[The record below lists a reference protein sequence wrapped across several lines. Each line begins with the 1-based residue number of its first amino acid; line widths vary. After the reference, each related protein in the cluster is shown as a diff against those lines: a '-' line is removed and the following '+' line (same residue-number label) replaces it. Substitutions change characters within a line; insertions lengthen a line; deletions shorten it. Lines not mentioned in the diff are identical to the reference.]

1 MPPTQDAPFST
12 VFLRGSMTKKS
23 AISVELADYLTIL
36 ISMERAPIPPDEE
49 KRLARLYSYNI
60 LDSLDEKEYDQVA
73 LLVSQICET
82 PMANISF
89 VDRDRQW
96 FKAVVGLED
105 RETSR
110 DIAFCGHTILGNE
123 ILTVE
128 DALQDNRFADNPLVT
143 ENPGIRFYAGMP
155 LVTPDGYRLGALCAI
170 DTQPRQLTEAQEK
183 ALQVLSNHIVTLLE
197 LRRRNRE
204 LEELSDLK
212 TRLLAIIGHD
222 IRSPLANL
230 SSAVSLLGDDGLSAS
245 DTRDVVDELV
255 RTLESAESL
264 VENLVSWARRNIDAV
279 DATEAD
285 YVDLS
290 ELGAKLTE
298 QVAAEAER
306 KQNRIVANLAA
317 LTPIRADRDI
327 IEFIVRNLL
336 INANKFTENGE
347 ITFSGFRE
355 GKQVVLQVIDT
366 GVGMPPEKV
375 AGLFDWESRSR
386 ARGTRGEKGS
396 GLALLLSQDM
406 ARRIG
411 ATLEVTSEVGTG
423 TTFTLRL
430 AAGPEP

>member
-1 MPPTQDAPFST
+1 ME
-12 VFLRGSMTKKS
+12 S
-23 AISVELADYLTIL
+23 ALV
-36 ISMERAPIPPDEE
+36 PPDEE

-110 DIAFCGHTILGNE
+110 DIAFCGHTILGSE

-128 DALQDNRFADNPLVT
+128 DALQDKRFADNPLVT

-170 DTQPRQLTEAQEK
+170 DTQPRKLTEAQEK
-183 ALQVLSNHIVTLLE
+183 ALQVLSNHITTLLE

-204 LEELSDLK
+204 LEDLSDLK

-230 SSAVSLLGDDGLSAS
+230 TSSVSLLGDEELSES
-245 DTRDVVDELV
+245 DTREVMVELEETLKSTETLVD
-255 RTLESAESL
+255 
-264 VENLVSWARRNIDAV
+264 NLVSWARRNIDAV
-279 DATEAD
+279 DTTNAD
-285 YVDLS
+285 RIELS
-290 ELGAKLTE
+290 KLGEQLTR
-298 QVAAEAER
+298 QMAAETAR
-306 KQNRIVANLAA
+306 KGNTITTKLVGLP
-317 LTPIRADRDI
+317 TIHADRDI
-327 IEFIVRNLL
+327 VEFILRNLL
-336 INANKFTENGE
+336 GNANKFTENGE
-347 ITFSGFRE
+347 IKLSGFVE
-355 GKQVVLQVIDT
+355 DSQVVLQVTDT
-366 GVGMPPEKV
+366 GVGMRPEKV
-375 AGLFDWESRSR
+375 SGLFDWESRSR
-386 ARGTRGEKGS
+386 AKGTRGEKGS

-406 ARRIG
+406 AHRIG
-411 ATLEVTSEVGTG
+411 AALEVTSEVGTG
-423 TTFTLRL
+423 TTFTLQL
-430 AAGPEP
+430 ASDSVSRAQ